1 MGMSLKDVFMVKL
14 RDLLGES
21 SKDFIVVRSS
31 FALSCELWRGKL
43 RLSIYLL

>member
-14 RDLLGES
+14 RDLLEES

-31 FALSCELWRGKL
+31 KL
-43 RLSIYLL
+43 